1 MKVVFHVVEME
12 KWNLSLINVRNLL
25 RDAQEEVEIVVVA
38 NAEAVD
44 GYTKDFKLAHVMTKQ
59 SAKGVV
65 FEACANA
72 VKAHD
77 LDKDDILDFVEI
89 IPNSMIELIV
99 KQQEG
104 FAYIRP

>member
-1 MKVVFHVVEME
+1 MKAVFHVVEME
-12 KWNLSLINVRNLL
+12 KWDLALINVRNLL
-25 RDAQEEVEIVVVA
+25 RDSKEDVEIVVVA

-44 GYTKDFKLAHVMTKQ
+44 GYKKDFRLAHVMTKQ
-59 SAKGVV
+59 NAKGVV

-77 LDKDDILDFVEI
+77 LKEDELLDFVKI
-89 IPNSMIELIV
+89 IPNSMIELIA